1 MDTEPQLWMVA
12 NARAGRSSS
21 GGERNLSVMD
31 DQGPRRRQRT
41 KLSQRDKPRYELE
54 WALPLEPGLVTHV
67 TLFDL
72 EPYPPKTVAGGQGPD
87 EAEALLD
94 LWTTLTARRDSADAT
109 SLVADVT

>member
-72 EPYPPKTVAGGQGPD
+72 EPIPRRPWPGDKGRTKRRRC
-87 EAEALLD
+87 
-94 LWTTLTARRDSADAT
+94 WTYGRP
-109 SLVADVT
+109 